1 MTTPTNI
8 TVTEPTAGPRKQHW
22 YSWTESTD
30 LTSITINPESPPTPA
45 MKSMAPIEITGS
57 TYAIPPL
64 GPSGYSALASTGH
77 SLDQPMPDT
86 FALDGPWPTG
96 RAPVESWTWQF
107 NTTTGNIEIVPI
119 GTTPPPPPDTIGTVT
134 INGGVN
140 VVVDEQSSFTL
151 TAVVSG
157 NTVPAS
163 SLSYVWK
170 LNGSPFP
177 GAPNAASITVSPAET
192 TYTGTWTCTVSS
204 SVAGVSDVDGT
215 LQVTVNAIIGTV
227 TIQGAGDVNAN
238 SPLVLTATND
248 GKATGLTYLW
258 TLNGNPLSETTDQ
271 ITIPHARSKH
281 EGLWKCEIE
290 SLTAN
295 DSPKSDTEGVN
306 VKFILDRYLFLAGFS
321 LQKIKSTADQTARLD
336 VIEVRKDT
344 AANNLSDIAVGDDDS
359 IDQTELAN
367 FCVDSNS
374 SAVDGFVSRWY
385 DQNAG
390 TPKFD
395 VSQTTANLQ
404 PQIFDKQSA
413 WGATTDPDNNLP
425 AIKFFRISGNNP
437 PMQRLRRVSG
447 SIIDPLNPEPL
458 WIFGVTNLIS
468 GGLVRLITNNSTQ
481 SPPTKNFVFTTGG
494 ATPKWAINAGTVRAG
509 TNNASGQGTVVVTA
523 EFNGANSNLWVTRL
537 VNGSPTTAHEVNNQD
552 AGSDLFEQGIL
563 IGINA
568 PKNNS
573 HVGPMQEILIKKGT
587 LSTNDRAAIEADM
600 MSRYS

>member
-77 SLDQPMPDT
+77 PLDQPMPDT

-96 RAPVESWTWQF
+96 RAPVESWTWQESLVP
-107 NTTTGNIEIVPI
+107 GVIEIVPI
-119 GTTPPPPPDTIGTVT
+119 GTTPPPPARTIGNVT
-134 INGGVN
+134 INGGGSYTVGDTITLIANNSGNISTGLAYAWTIDN
-140 VVVDEQSSFTL
+140 VPY
-151 TAVVSG
+151 SG
-157 NTVPAS
+157 NTNPLVIPS
-163 SLSYVWK
+163 
-170 LNGSPFP
+170 
-177 GAPNAASITVSPAET
+177 AALGD
-192 TYTGTWTCTVSS
+192 TGTWACTVTATPPSDDGPQTGQT
-204 SVAGVSDVDGT
+204 SVA
-215 LQVTVNAIIGTV
+215 VTAASIIGTV

-238 SPLVLTATND
+238 SPLVLTANNAGNIPAAD
-248 GKATGLTYLW
+248 LTYSW
-258 TLNGNPLSETTDQ
+258 TFDGTPRPETTKQ
-271 ITIPHARSKH
+271 ITIPHARSGH
-281 EGLWKCEIE
+281 EGLWKCEIQA
-290 SLTAN
+290 STAS
-295 DSPKSDTEGVN
+295 DSPQSDTKQVN
-306 VKFILDRYLFLAGFS
+306 VKFILDRYTFLAGFS
-321 LQKIKSTADQTARLD
+321 LQKIKSTANQTARLD

-344 AANNLSDIAVGDDDS
+344 AANNLSDIAVDDNDR

-374 SAVDGFVSRWY
+374 LPVEGFVSRWY

-395 VSQTTANLQ
+395 VSQATANLQ
-404 PQIFDKQSA
+404 PRIFNA
-413 WGATTDPDNNLP
+413 WSVTTDPDNNLP
-425 AIKFFRISGNNP
+425 AIEFFRISGNNP

-587 LSTNDRAAIEADM
+587 LSTNDRTAIQADM
-600 MSRYS
+600 ISRYS